1 MYDKNWEIDQIRLA
15 INYFEDKLKEVHTAK
30 EFEKLQSR
38 IAKLDMKY
46 RELQSVEN

>member
-1 MYDKNWEIDQIRLA
+1 MYDKNWEIEQIRLA
-15 INYFEDKLKEVHTAK
+15 INYFEDKLKEVHTVK